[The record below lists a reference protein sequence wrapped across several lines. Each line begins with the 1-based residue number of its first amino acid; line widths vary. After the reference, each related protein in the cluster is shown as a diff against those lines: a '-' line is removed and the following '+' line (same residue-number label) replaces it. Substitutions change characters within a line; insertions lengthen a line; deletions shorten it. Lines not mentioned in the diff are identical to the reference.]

1 MAILVSSHEKATG
14 ERLIRGCCKLKTC
27 GNPGSQSD
35 PNFPVFMRKSHENA
49 PRMRGK
55 GELPDCIHAVP
66 WAEARKCNS
75 PVSFIVDNWEF
86 QEFLKKLLTIIK
98 IYGIIEK

>member
-1 MAILVSSHEKATG
+1 MTSDRKNANRK
-14 ERLIRGCCKLKTC
+14 IRNDFRIK
-27 GNPGSQSD
+27 
-35 PNFPVFMRKSHENA
+35 NA
-49 PRMRGK
+49 PRLRGK